1 MSVPG
6 PPAVRPPAPSGRQ
19 GSRVAGAVLALL
31 CAAAAVTGSFLPLF
45 QGSLL
50 FQGETQLTIAAT
62 GWGLSAEAVR
72 PGAPA
77 GTVGSPVRNG
87 YPLAVAG
94 LLLLVAA
101 VVGLA
106 AAGRVSPP
114 GRKFAA
120 ALLTAVGSAFLVATA
135 LGIALQGVS
144 LHESFRPTGAAAGI
158 SDFGTADS
166 FGLGFW
172 LVGGAAVASIVAAVL
187 AALQGR
193 RAPRYDVTTPRYG
206 VPAPQGYQPPFAAPP
221 QWPTVDP
228 NRRGPQPPG
237 GGGYQ
242 PYQPSPGFP
251 RGDR

>member
-1 MSVPG
+1 M
-6 PPAVRPPAPSGRQ
+6 VRPPAPSGRQ
-19 GSRVAGAVLALL
+19 GGRVAGAVLALL
-31 CAAAAVTGSFLPLF
+31 AAASAVTGSLLPLF

-50 FQGETQLTIAAT
+50 FQGETQLTIAVT
-62 GWGLSAEAVR
+62 GWGLSAETVR
-72 PGAPA
+72 PGVPA
-77 GTVGSPVRNG
+77 GTFGSPVRNG

-106 AAGRVSPP
+106 AARRASPP

-120 ALLTAVGSAFLVATA
+120 ALLTAVGSAFLMATA

-158 SDFGTADS
+158 GGFATADS

-172 LVGGAAVASIVAAVL
+172 LVGGAAVASIASAVL
-187 AALQGR
+187 AALR
-193 RAPRYDVTTPRYG
+193 RAPRSDVTTPRYG
-206 VPAPQGYQPPFAAPP
+206 VPLPQGHQPPFAAPP
-221 QWPTVDP
+221 QWPTADP
-228 NRRGPQPPG
+228 YRRAPQPPG

-242 PYQPSPGFP
+242 HYPPSPGFP
-251 RGDR
+251 HGDR